1 MTPQE
6 CDRELVALRSE
17 RAALVRRQR
26 RGETGLQDALDRL
39 AECIAYTN
47 AAWTRARW
55 PRYFRPHEGAI
66 HRRARCNGLK
76 RQAPLV
82 PALSGVSDLGV
93 VASYGRLCRHCI
105 LDQPGRD

>member
-6 CDRELVALRSE
+6 CDRELVALMAE

-26 RGETGLQDALDRL
+26 RGETGLQADIDNVDDR
-39 AECIAYTN
+39 IRYTN
-47 AAWTRARW
+47 RQWHRHRW

-66 HRRARCNGLK
+66 HRRARCRGMT

-93 VASYGRLCRHCI
+93 VASYGRLCRHC
-105 LDQPGRD
+105 LRLQ